1 VATYTVTHKQVIDN
15 VATVQ
20 LLESFPLNAQVGQD
34 IVLSGMGA
42 TFNGTHQITALPE
55 YYFTGVSLQGDYEY
69 DYNVIIPNQV
79 QFALTTDDVERVAA
93 TGTATYTLT
102 CTWIALGDLED
113 YLGFTFTNPS
123 ADLDVANMAVSA
135 ANAFAY
141 RKRQESGY
149 FDESLSTVP
158 GGDVKLATVQYAA
171 ILYRERGSTE
181 AFASFD
187 PLATGGPVTG
197 NYGQILRLLGVNKPQ
212 VA

>member
-1 VATYTVTHKQVIDN
+1 MATYSVTHKQVVSN
-15 VATVQ
+15 VAIVQ
-20 LLESFPLNAQVGQD
+20 LLEAHSFEVGQS
-34 IVLSGMGA
+34 ITISGINA
-42 TFNGTHQITALPE
+42 TWNGTHKILALPE
-55 YYFTGVSLQGDYEY
+55 YYFIGVSQQGDYQY
-69 DYNVIIPNQV
+69 DTDTIIPNQV
-79 QFALTTDDVERVAA
+79 QFALTTDDADRAA
-93 TGTATYTLT
+93 ASGTVTYSIT
-102 CTWIALGDLED
+102 CSWIVLGDLED
-113 YLGFTFTNPS
+113 YLGYTFTDPS

-135 ANAFAY
+135 ANQFAY

-149 FDESLSTVP
+149 FDSPSSVP
-158 GGDVKLATVQYAA
+158 GGDAKLATVQYAA

>member
-1 VATYTVTHKQVIDN
+1 MATYSVTHKQVVSN
-15 VATVQ
+15 VAIVQ
-20 LLESFPLNAQVGQD
+20 LLEAHNFEVGQS
-34 IVLSGMGA
+34 ITISGINA
-42 TFNGTHQITALPE
+42 TWNGTHKILALPE
-55 YYFTGVSLQGDYEY
+55 YYFVGVSQQGDYQY
-69 DYNVIIPNQV
+69 DTDTIIPNQV
-79 QFALTTDDVERVAA
+79 QFALTTDDADRAA
-93 TGTATYTLT
+93 ASGTVTYSIT
-102 CTWIALGDLED
+102 CSWIVLGDLED
-113 YLGFTFTNPS
+113 YLGYTFTNPS

-135 ANAFAY
+135 ANQFAY

-149 FDESLSTVP
+149 FDSPSSVP
-158 GGDVKLATVQYAA
+158 GGDAKLATVQYAA

>member
-1 VATYTVTHKQVIDN
+1 MATYTITHKQVVDN

-20 LLESFPLNAQVGQD
+20 VLQPIEFEVGQSVT
-34 IVLSGMGA
+34 ITGLTG
-42 TFNGTHQITALPE
+42 FNGTYVITALPE
-55 YYFTGVSLQGDYEY
+55 FYFLGVSEQGDYLY
-69 DYNVIIPNQV
+69 DSAVIIPNQI
-79 QFALTTDDVERVAA
+79 QFALTADNVTRQAA
-93 TGTATYTLT
+93 SGSLSYSIT
-102 CTWIALGDLED
+102 CTWAALGDLED

-123 ADLDVANMAVSA
+123 ADLDVATMALGA

-141 RKRQESGY
+141 RRRQEAGY
-149 FDESLSTVP
+149 WDSPTTVP
-158 GGDVKLATVQYAA
+158 SLDCKLAAVQYAA

-197 NYGQILRLLGVNKPQ
+197 NYGQILRLLGVGKPQ

>member
-1 VATYTVTHKQVIDN
+1 VATYTITHKQVADN

-20 LLESFPLNAQVGQD
+20 VLQASTFEVGQS
-34 IVLSGMGA
+34 ITITGLTG
-42 TFNGTHQITALPE
+42 FNGTYVITALPE
-55 YYFTGVSLQGDYEY
+55 YYFVGVDDQGDYQY
-69 DYNVIIPNQV
+69 DNSQIIPNQI
-79 QFALTTDDVERVAA
+79 QFALTADNVTRQAA
-93 TGTATYTLT
+93 TGTVTYTIT

-113 YLGFTFTNPS
+113 YLGFTLTNPS
-123 ADLDVANMAVSA
+123 SDLDVANMAVGA

-141 RKRQESGY
+141 RRRQESGY
-149 FDESLSTVP
+149 FDSATTVP
-158 GGDVKLATVQYAA
+158 GLDVKLGTTQYAA
-171 ILYRERGSTE
+171 ILYRERGSAD

>member
-1 VATYTVTHKQVIDN
+1 VATYSITHKQVVSN
-15 VATVQ
+15 VAIVQ
-20 LLESFPLNAQVGQD
+20 LLEPTNFEVGQS
-34 IVLSGMGA
+34 ITIAGVGSPW
-42 TFNGTHQITALPE
+42 NGTHKILALPE
-55 YYFTGVSLQGDYEY
+55 YYFIGVSQQGDYQY
-69 DYNVIIPNQV
+69 DTDTIIPNQV
-79 QFALTTDDVERVAA
+79 QFALTTDDLDRAAA
-93 TGTATYTLT
+93 TGTVTYSIT

-113 YLGFTFTNPS
+113 YLGFTFTDPS

-135 ANAFAY
+135 ANQFAY

-149 FDESLSTVP
+149 FDSPSTVP
-158 GGDVKLATVQYAA
+158 GGDAKLATVQYAA

-197 NYGQILRLLGVNKPQ
+197 NYGQILRLLGANKPQ

>member
-1 VATYTVTHKQVIDN
+1 VATYSITHKQVVSN
-15 VATVQ
+15 VAIVQ
-20 LLESFPLNAQVGQD
+20 LLEPTNFEVGQS
-34 IVLSGMGA
+34 ITIAGVGSPW
-42 TFNGTHQITALPE
+42 NGTHKILALPE
-55 YYFTGVSLQGDYEY
+55 YYFIGVSQQDDYQY
-69 DYNVIIPNQV
+69 DTDTIIQNQV
-79 QFALTTDDVERVAA
+79 QFALTTDDLDRAAA
-93 TGTATYTLT
+93 TGTVTYSIT

-113 YLGFTFTNPS
+113 YLGFTFTDPS

-135 ANAFAY
+135 ANQFAY

-149 FDESLSTVP
+149 FDSPSTPP
-158 GGDVKLATVQYAA
+158 GGDAKLATVQYAA

-197 NYGQILRLLGVNKPQ
+197 NYGQILRLLGANKPQ

>member
-1 VATYTVTHKQVIDN
+1 VATYSLTHKQVVSN
-15 VATVQ
+15 VAVVQ
-20 LLESFPLNAQVGQD
+20 LLEPHNFEVGQS
-34 IVLSGMGA
+34 ITLSGIGA
-42 TFNGTHQITALPE
+42 PWNGTFKILALPE
-55 YYFTGVSLQGDYEY
+55 YYFIGVSQQGDYQY
-69 DYNVIIPNQV
+69 DIDTIIPNQV
-79 QFALTTDDVERVAA
+79 QFALTTADVDRAAA
-93 TGTATYTLT
+93 TGTCTYSVT
-102 CTWIALGDLED
+102 CSWIVLGDVED

-135 ANAFAY
+135 ANQFAY
-141 RKRQESGY
+141 RKREESGY
-149 FDESLSTVP
+149 FDSPTTVP
-158 GGDVKLATVQYAA
+158 DGAVKLGTVQYAA

>member
-1 VATYTVTHKQVIDN
+1 VATYSVTHKQVVSN
-15 VATVQ
+15 VAIVQ
-20 LLESFPLNAQVGQD
+20 LLEPHNFEVGQS
-34 IVLSGMGA
+34 ITISGINA
-42 TFNGTHQITALPE
+42 TWNGTHKILALPE
-55 YYFTGVSLQGDYEY
+55 YYFIGVSQQGDYQY
-69 DYNVIIPNQV
+69 DTDTIIPNQV
-79 QFALTTDDVERVAA
+79 QFALTTDDADRAAA
-93 TGTATYTLT
+93 TGTVTYSIT
-102 CTWIALGDLED
+102 CSWIVLDDLED

-123 ADLDVANMAVSA
+123 ADLDVANMAISA
-135 ANAFAY
+135 ANQFAY

-149 FDESLSTVP
+149 FDSPSSVP
-158 GGDVKLATVQYAA
+158 GGDAKLATVQYAA

>member
-1 VATYTVTHKQVIDN
+1 MATFTITHKQVVDN

-20 LLESFPLNAQVGQD
+20 VLENPDFEVGQSVT
-34 IVLSGMGA
+34 IAGLSG
-42 TFNGTHQITALPE
+42 FNGTHVITALPE
-55 YYFTGVSLQGDYEY
+55 YYFLGVNDQGDYKY
-69 DYNVIIPNQV
+69 DTAQIVPNQI
-79 QFALTTDDVERVAA
+79 QFALTTANVTRQAA
-93 TGTATYTLT
+93 TGTLAYSIT
-102 CTWIALGDLED
+102 CTWIVLGDLED

-123 ADLDVANMAVSA
+123 AELDVATMAVGA

-141 RKRQESGY
+141 RRRQEAGY
-149 FDESLSTVP
+149 WDSPSTVP
-158 GGDVKLATVQYAA
+158 GLDAKLGTVQYAA

-197 NYGQILRLLGVNKPQ
+197 NYGQILRLLGVGKPQ

>member
-1 VATYTVTHKQVIDN
+1 VATYSLTHKQVVSN
-15 VATVQ
+15 VAVVQ
-20 LLESFPLNAQVGQD
+20 LLEPHNFEVGQS
-34 IVLSGMGA
+34 ITLSGIGSPW
-42 TFNGTHQITALPE
+42 NGTFKILALPE
-55 YYFTGVSLQGDYEY
+55 YYFIGVSQQGDYQY
-69 DYNVIIPNQV
+69 DTDTIIPNQV
-79 QFALTTDDVERVAA
+79 QFALTTADVDRAAA
-93 TGTATYTLT
+93 TGTCTYSVT
-102 CTWIALGDLED
+102 CSWIVLGDIED

-135 ANAFAY
+135 ANQFAY
-141 RKRQESGY
+141 RKREESGY
-149 FDESLSTVP
+149 FDSPSTVP
-158 GGDVKLATVQYAA
+158 DGAVKLGTVQYAA

>member
-1 VATYTVTHKQVIDN
+1 MATYSITHKQVVSN
-15 VATVQ
+15 VAIVQ
-20 LLESFPLNAQVGQD
+20 LLEPTNFEVGQS
-34 IVLSGMGA
+34 ITIAGVGSPW
-42 TFNGTHQITALPE
+42 NGTHKILALPE
-55 YYFTGVSLQGDYEY
+55 YYFIGVSQQDDYQY
-69 DYNVIIPNQV
+69 DTDTIIQNQV
-79 QFALTTDDVERVAA
+79 QFALTTDDLDRAAA
-93 TGTATYTLT
+93 TGTVTYSIT

-113 YLGFTFTNPS
+113 YLGFTFTDPS

-135 ANAFAY
+135 ANQFAY

-149 FDESLSTVP
+149 FDSPSTPP
-158 GGDVKLATVQYAA
+158 GGDARMATVQYAA

-197 NYGQILRLLGVNKPQ
+197 NYGQILRLLGANKPQ

>member
-1 VATYTVTHKQVIDN
+1 VATYSITHKQVVSN
-15 VATVQ
+15 VAIVQ
-20 LLESFPLNAQVGQD
+20 LLEPTNFEVGQS
-34 IVLSGMGA
+34 ITIAGVGSPW
-42 TFNGTHQITALPE
+42 NGTHKILALPE
-55 YYFTGVSLQGDYEY
+55 YYFIGVSQQDDYQY
-69 DYNVIIPNQV
+69 DTDTIIQNQV
-79 QFALTTDDVERVAA
+79 QFALTTDDLDRAAA
-93 TGTATYTLT
+93 TGTVTYSIT

-113 YLGFTFTNPS
+113 YLGFTFTDPS

-135 ANAFAY
+135 ANQFAY

-149 FDESLSTVP
+149 FDSPSTVP
-158 GGDVKLATVQYAA
+158 GGDAKLATVQYAA

-197 NYGQILRLLGVNKPQ
+197 NYGQILRLLGANKPQ

>member
-1 VATYTVTHKQVIDN
+1 VATYTITHKQVVDN

-20 LLESFPLNAQVGQD
+20 VLQPIEFEVGQSVT
-34 IVLSGMGA
+34 ITGLTG
-42 TFNGTHQITALPE
+42 FNGTYVITALPE
-55 YYFTGVSLQGDYEY
+55 FYFLGVSQQGDYLY
-69 DYNVIIPNQV
+69 DSAVIIPNQI
-79 QFALTTDDVERVAA
+79 QFALTADNVTRQAA
-93 TGTATYTLT
+93 NGSLSYSIT
-102 CTWIALGDLED
+102 CTWAALGDLED

-123 ADLDVANMAVSA
+123 ADLDVATMALGA

-141 RKRQESGY
+141 RRRQEAGY
-149 FDESLSTVP
+149 WDSPTTVP
-158 GGDVKLATVQYAA
+158 SLDCKLAAVQYAA

-197 NYGQILRLLGVNKPQ
+197 NYGQILRLLGVGKPQ

>member
-1 VATYTVTHKQVIDN
+1 MPTYSVTHNQVISN
-15 VATVQ
+15 VGVVQ
-20 LLESFPLNAQVGQD
+20 LLEPHNFEVGQS
-34 IVLSGMGA
+34 ITLAGVSTA
-42 TFNGTHQITALPE
+42 FNGTHKILALPE
-55 YYFTGVSLQGDYEY
+55 YYFTGVSDQGDYEY

-79 QFALTTDDVERVAA
+79 QFALTTPDQERAVA
-93 TGTATYTLT
+93 TGTCTYTIT

-113 YLGFTFTNPS
+113 YLGFTLTNPS
-123 ADLDVANMAVSA
+123 SDLDIANMAVGA

-141 RKRQESGY
+141 RRRQESGY
-149 FDESLSTVP
+149 FDSASTVP
-158 GGDVKLATVQYAA
+158 GLDVKLGTTQYAA
-171 ILYRERGSTE
+171 ILYRERGSAD

>member
-1 VATYTVTHKQVIDN
+1 MATYSITHKQVVSN
-15 VATVQ
+15 VAIVQ
-20 LLESFPLNAQVGQD
+20 LLEPTNFEVGQS
-34 IVLSGMGA
+34 ITIAGVGSPW
-42 TFNGTHQITALPE
+42 NGTHKILALPE
-55 YYFTGVSLQGDYEY
+55 YYFIGVSQQGDYQY
-69 DYNVIIPNQV
+69 DTDTIIPNQV
-79 QFALTTDDVERVAA
+79 QFALTTDDLDRAAA
-93 TGTATYTLT
+93 TGTVTYSIT

-113 YLGFTFTNPS
+113 YLGFTFTYPS

-135 ANAFAY
+135 ANQFAY

-149 FDESLSTVP
+149 FDSPSTVP
-158 GGDVKLATVQYAA
+158 GGDARMATVQYAA

-197 NYGQILRLLGVNKPQ
+197 NYGQILRLLGANKPQ

>member
-1 VATYTVTHKQVIDN
+1 MATYSITHKQVVSN
-15 VATVQ
+15 VAIVQ
-20 LLESFPLNAQVGQD
+20 LLEPTNFEVGQS
-34 IVLSGMGA
+34 ITIAGVGSPW
-42 TFNGTHQITALPE
+42 NGTHKILALPE
-55 YYFTGVSLQGDYEY
+55 YYFIGVSQQGDYQY
-69 DYNVIIPNQV
+69 DTDTIIPNQV
-79 QFALTTDDVERVAA
+79 QFALTTDDLDRAAA
-93 TGTATYTLT
+93 TGTVTYSIT

-113 YLGFTFTNPS
+113 YLGFTFTDPS

-135 ANAFAY
+135 ANQFAY

-149 FDESLSTVP
+149 FDSPITVP
-158 GGDVKLATVQYAA
+158 GGDARMATVQYAA

-197 NYGQILRLLGVNKPQ
+197 NYGQILRLLGANKPQ